1 MAGVVLA
8 AVGCTR
14 GAGAPDGPPG
24 LTIIYSAD
32 LRGALAAPPR
42 DTGGVARRATLVDWA
57 RLTARALVQVDA
69 GDVVPSAEDD
79 ATLGEP
85 AARAARARLALRA
98 YRRLGMDAITV
109 GERDLALGADEL
121 RSLCD
126 EAKVPVVAANIVGSD
141 GKLLFPAH
149 RIVRGSGDAIGVF
162 GVLDLRGQ
170 SWTPPAGVTVTDPVA
185 AARAAVS
192 SLRASGARVVVGLLH
207 VTGGIAHGREIA
219 VASGA
224 DLVVLGHG
232 GPPTSPR
239 IVWPGI
245 RGAHVGRVDVR
256 FTDRGVP
263 RLEDHLLATGPDVPE
278 QPGVRLLLRVADGP
292 VAATF
297 AESVRA
303 LSKAKGRRTF
313 GEDWTYAT
321 TGLCV
326 ACHPTQAA
334 QWRTTA
340 HAHAF
345 ATLERTR
352 HADEPAC
359 MGCHMTGF
367 LLPGGAQNLETA
379 TAQFANVGCEACHGP
394 SVAHIIASDKRKGTA
409 RVVDPAI
416 CLGCHTPDQNL
427 GPFTVADAMKE
438 VIGPGHGSPP
448 SPAR

>member
-1 MAGVVLA
+1 M
-8 AVGCTR
+8 
-14 GAGAPDGPPG
+14 
-24 LTIIYSAD
+24 
-32 LRGALAAPPR
+32 
-42 DTGGVARRATLVDWA
+42 
-57 RLTARALVQVDA
+57 
-69 GDVVPSAEDD
+69 
-79 ATLGEP
+79 
-85 AARAARARLALRA
+85 
-98 YRRLGMDAITV
+98 
-109 GERDLALGADEL
+109 
-121 RSLCD
+121 
-126 EAKVPVVAANIVGSD
+126 
-141 GKLLFPAH
+141 
-149 RIVRGSGDAIGVF
+149 
-162 GVLDLRGQ
+162 
-170 SWTPPAGVTVTDPVA
+170 A

-207 VTGGIAHGREIA
+207 VTGGIAYGREIA

-224 DLVVLGHG
+224 DLVVLGHD

-292 VAATF
+292 VATTF

-303 LSKAKGRRTF
+303 LSKAKGHRTF

-334 QWRTTA
+334 QWRTTE

-379 TAQFANVGCEACHGP
+379 TAQFRRTWGCEACHGP
-394 SVAHIIASDKRKGTA
+394 SVATS
-409 RVVDPAI
+409 
-416 CLGCHTPDQNL
+416 
-427 GPFTVADAMKE
+427 
-438 VIGPGHGSPP
+438 
-448 SPAR
+448 SPATSAKERRARSFRDRLGATPRIRTSARSRSPTR